1 MIGRSIIH
9 QDSIDKVTGAAKFA
23 GDYFL
28 PGTLHLKL
36 KLSGRP
42 HAQIRSINT
51 SVAEKSPGVIAVF
64 TAQDIP
70 VNRYG
75 LIVND
80 QPVLCDEIV
89 RYEGDPVAVVVA
101 QSPTQAFKATGLI
114 EVEYQDLPVIADPN
128 DSLKGDAPL
137 IHEKYPGNIAHSIR
151 IRRGDTAT
159 ALKEAD
165 VIYENIYKTPM
176 QEHAFLELEAGV
188 AYVDD
193 QGSVVIRTA
202 CQSIHDIQHQIAHA
216 LDLPEEQVRVITGPV
231 GGAFGGR
238 EDISIQI
245 VLALAAWKL
254 RQPVRMVWSR
264 RESILGHPKRHATII
279 KHRWGADKNFKII
292 AAEVEILIDAGAY
305 MCTSNSVLEGFHS
318 QCVGP
323 YEIPNI
329 KMDGKAVFTNN
340 IPGGAFRGYGAPQA
354 AFAAELQITHLAELL
369 GVDPVTIRLKNCL
382 QDSSIMPTQAPVPGG
397 TNLASLIEVCARESG
412 CKNSKQGWR
421 LPDLKPTTNRRR
433 GFGFA
438 VGMKATGYGYGFPE
452 GSKAKVVLHGK
463 ATIEH
468 ADVYSAAVDV
478 GQGAHSV
485 LIQIAAHVLGIP
497 FDLIEIH
504 PGDTAS
510 SEDSGAAA
518 ASRLTYFAGN
528 AVKLAAELAL
538 KSWRDENRPAVGDAH
553 WISPPTTAPDP
564 LTGACIDNVSYSYA
578 AQGVIVEVDL
588 ETGQVI
594 LDTVIAT
601 HDPGRA
607 INPQKV
613 EGQIQGAVVQAMGW
627 ALLENF
633 VTEQAMIK
641 TNTLSTYLIPTTLDI
656 PAKVKSI
663 QIEKPDP
670 VGPFGVRGVGEI
682 PFIPLAPA
690 VIAAIRDATGIW
702 FNHLPIKP
710 EEVVEKIKEN
720 NQA

>member
-1 MIGRSIIH
+1 
-9 QDSIDKVTGAAKFA
+9 
-23 GDYFL
+23 
-28 PGTLHLKL
+28 
-36 KLSGRP
+36 
-42 HAQIRSINT
+42 
-51 SVAEKSPGVIAVF
+51 
-64 TAQDIP
+64 
-70 VNRYG
+70 
-75 LIVND
+75 
-80 QPVLCDEIV
+80 
-89 RYEGDPVAVVVA
+89 
-101 QSPTQAFKATGLI
+101 
-114 EVEYQDLPVIADPN
+114 
-128 DSLKGDAPL
+128 
-137 IHEKYPGNIAHSIR
+137 
-151 IRRGDTAT
+151 
-159 ALKEAD
+159 
-165 VIYENIYKTPM
+165 
-176 QEHAFLELEAGV
+176 
-188 AYVDD
+188 
-193 QGSVVIRTA
+193 
-202 CQSIHDIQHQIAHA
+202 
-216 LDLPEEQVRVITGPV
+216 
-231 GGAFGGR
+231 
-238 EDISIQI
+238 
-245 VLALAAWKL
+245 
-254 RQPVRMVWSR
+254 
-264 RESILGHPKRHATII
+264 
-279 KHRWGADKNFKII
+279 
-292 AAEVEILIDAGAY
+292 
-305 MCTSNSVLEGFHS
+305 
-318 QCVGP
+318 
-323 YEIPNI
+323 
-329 KMDGKAVFTNN
+329 
-340 IPGGAFRGYGAPQA
+340 
-354 AFAAELQITHLAELL
+354 
-369 GVDPVTIRLKNCL
+369 
-382 QDSSIMPTQAPVPGG
+382 
-397 TNLASLIEVCARESG
+397 
-412 CKNSKQGWR
+412 
-421 LPDLKPTTNRRR
+421 
-433 GFGFA
+433 
-438 VGMKATGYGYGFPE
+438 MKATGYGYGVPE
-452 GSKAKVVLHGK
+452 GSKAKVVLHGMS
-463 ATIEH
+463 TIEH
-468 ADVYSAAVDV
+468 ADVYSAAIDV